1 MKKKNIIIL
10 CVLVLIV
17 IITNIVINIITVP
30 FTFIESNNIDYISI
44 NTPEEY
50 LDEQNT
56 HKDFRISNPIK
67 TKIAI
72 KMINSMRGYKTP
84 DFIFGQS
91 PTGYISINYSNGDT
105 YTIYILERHFLIRKN
120 DTMPADIYY
129 IVKPLSLRVFFA
141 LLSLSMT
148 EICVLTIISISLI
161 CLIAKIYIT
170 RRRNKC

>member
-17 IITNIVINIITVP
+17 IITNIVINTITVP
-30 FTFIESNNIDYISI
+30 FTFIESNNIESI
-44 NTPEEY
+44 FIDTPEDYEKK
-50 LDEQNT
+50 
-56 HKDFRISNPIK
+56 KDFLISNPIK

-84 DFIFGQS
+84 DFIFGES
-91 PTGYISINYSNGDT
+91 PTGSMSINYSNGDT
-105 YTIYILERHFLIRKN
+105 YTIYILGRHFLIRKN

-161 CLIAKIYIT
+161 CLIAKI
-170 RRRNKC
+170 